1 VKRHLLATA
10 AAMALTLGA
19 SPAHADIIGTMAPP
33 PALSEAR
40 LTALDGAERAAWQAY
55 LERSRS
61 LMAADQAA
69 LAAERAAGAP
79 DARRVPASPA
89 TTVSPPAKP
98 GNGMPLKQPPA
109 WYATADAQRVAD
121 NIVSY
126 QTPAGGWGKNANRD
140 APPRARG
147 EPYVHSEGGNQKGW
161 TFVGT
166 IDNDAT
172 ITELRFLARVI
183 TAGGGRADAYR
194 SAFDKGLQYLFAAQY
209 PNGGYP
215 QVYPL
220 AGGYH
225 DAITFNDNAFAN
237 TVELL
242 DDVANRQG
250 DYAFVAPAA
259 AARAA
264 TARDRAEQVILA
276 SQIRVDGAL
285 TAWCQQ
291 HDAVTLQAV
300 GARNFEPVALT
311 SVESARLLTVLMRD
325 PAPTPAMAAAIDA
338 GAAWLQRV
346 AISDV
351 EWVHAADGSRLLA
364 KPGAGPLWARL
375 YDIRSMR
382 PIFGDRDRTIHTD
395 VNELTPERR
404 NGYAWYVNGPAS
416 ALQKYARWTARRGQ
430 GS

>member
-1 VKRHLLATA
+1 MKRHILATA
-10 AAMALTLGA
+10 IAVALGA
-19 SPAHADIIGTMAPP
+19 GGAPAQAEVIGTMAPP
-33 PALSEAR
+33 PALSEAS
-40 LTALDGAERAAWQAY
+40 LGALAGAERAAWQSY
-55 LERSRS
+55 LDQSRR
-61 LMAADQAA
+61 LMAADKAA
-69 LAAERAAGAP
+69 LAAERAGLA
-79 DARRVPASPA
+79 PA
-89 TTVSPPAKP
+89 TAAATAAAPAKP

-109 WYATADAQRVAD
+109 WYATTDALRVAD
-121 NIVSY
+121 NIFSY
-126 QTPAGGWGKNANRD
+126 QTPAGGWGKNVNRD

-147 EPYVHSEGGNQKGW
+147 APYVHSEGGIQKGW

-166 IDNDAT
+166 IDNEAT

-183 TAGGGRADAYR
+183 TAGGGAPDTYRA
-194 SAFDKGLQYLFAAQY
+194 AFDKGLAYLFNAQY

-225 DAITFNDNAFAN
+225 DAVTFNDNAFAN
-237 TVELL
+237 VVELL

-250 DYAFVAPAA
+250 DYAFVAPALA
-259 AARAA
+259 VRAA
-264 TARDRAEQVILA
+264 NARDRAEQVILA
-276 SQIRVDGAL
+276 SQIRVDGKL

-291 HDAVTLQAV
+291 HDAVTLQPV

-325 PAPTPAMAAAIDA
+325 PAPAPAIVAAVDA
-338 GAAWLQRV
+338 GAAWLQRT

-351 EWVHAADGSRLLA
+351 EWTHAADGSRLVP

-375 YDIRSMR
+375 YDVASMR

-395 VNELTPERR
+395 VNELSPERR
-404 NGYAWYVNGPAS
+404 NGYAWYVNGPTS
-416 ALQKYARWTARRGQ
+416 ALQKYARWKMRLAP
-430 GS
+430 SS

>member
-1 VKRHLLATA
+1 MKRHILATA
-10 AAMALTLGA
+10 IALALGA
-19 SPAHADIIGTMAPP
+19 SAAQAEIIGTMAPP
-33 PALSEAR
+33 
-40 LTALDGAERAAWQAY
+40 TALTEASLGALAGAERAAWLTY
-55 LERSRS
+55 LEQSRR
-61 LMAADQAA
+61 LMAADKAA
-69 LAAERAAGAP
+69 LATERA
-79 DARRVPASPA
+79 DLA
-89 TTVSPPAKP
+89 TAAAVTAPAKP

-126 QTPAGGWGKNANRD
+126 QTPAGGWGKNVNRD

-147 EPYVHSEGGNQKGW
+147 EPYVHSEGGVQKGW

-183 TAGGGRADAYR
+183 TAGGGSADAYR
-194 SAFDKGLQYLFAAQY
+194 GAFDKGLMYLFHAQY

-250 DYAFVAPAA
+250 DYAFVAAA
-259 AARAA
+259 LAARAA
-264 TARDRAEQVILA
+264 SARDRAEQVILA
-276 SQIRVDGAL
+276 TQIRVDGKL
-285 TAWCQQ
+285 TGWCQQ
-291 HDAVTLQAV
+291 HDAITLAPV

-325 PAPTPAMAAAIDA
+325 PAPVPAIVAAIDA
-338 GAAWLQRV
+338 GATWLQST

-351 EWVHAADGSRLLA
+351 EWVHAADGSQLVR

-375 YDIRSMR
+375 YDVTTMR

-416 ALQKYARWTARRGQ
+416 MLQKYARWKTRISAR
-430 GS
+430 S